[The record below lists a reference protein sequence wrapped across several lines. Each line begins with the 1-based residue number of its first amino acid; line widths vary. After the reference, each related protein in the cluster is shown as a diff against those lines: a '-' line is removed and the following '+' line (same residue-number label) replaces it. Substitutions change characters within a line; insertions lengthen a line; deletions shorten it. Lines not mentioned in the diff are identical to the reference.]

1 MDNEE
6 ALAVQSLAARV
17 FGGQER
23 WGWEYAEP
31 AAPRP
36 HPRVG
41 IAPPWLEPDWTP
53 LARRAA
59 SRSDVA
65 KPIKWLLLC
74 SPLPFLCVPYGIVV
88 SGLMWVVALCLAAAY
103 LIQTH
108 LLSRVRRSL
117 ESAHQQSVEQHRNA
131 FARWQL
137 DIAMHDMAE
146 RRRVE
151 MAPRWFPVRLTSAP
165 GRVDVIGGTGNGW
178 ASLLTTVAGPLLTN
192 GQAIVVADFS
202 QQAVGRELA
211 WLTAFRGI
219 AVNRSDLP
227 GQLADA
233 DLGQGFSPTELAES
247 LAAAISTMRPS
258 DVDISL
264 RHTDVELLRTVL
276 DCLEGSFTPA
286 RLAAGL
292 TVLLRGAEDPTRSL
306 SVQETAALSAAIDD
320 VGRSER
326 VQEEL
331 RFLRG
336 TLDLLSQAAADRA
349 PVSDPTNWWRAGQLT
364 LLVCDDF
371 VERRKDLTDR
381 IVFHRLLHHLRKGRF
396 AAGSG
401 LLVVVGADHLGR
413 DALESMSRHART
425 AGVRLVVFME
435 HLREDIQDTVGGSD
449 SATVLM
455 RLGNS
460 REAEAAAAYIGRG
473 YKFLVN
479 QVTQQSGSTVTDGR
493 SSSYGEQTGRTHT
506 SGTGPNSSSSTSL
519 SQSWQDSTNTS
530 LGLSTTAGTTTS
542 RLYEFTVEPTQLQ
555 AMPATSFL
563 LVEGMPHG
571 RRVVH
576 GDCAPIAPDWDQV
589 SNEPLMADGHG

>member
-1 MDNEE
+1 MF
-6 ALAVQSLAARV
+6 S
-17 FGGQER
+17 GQER

-41 IAPPWLEPDWTP
+41 SAPAWPAPDWTP
-53 LARRAA
+53 LARQAE
-59 SRSDVA
+59 SRSAVA
-65 KPIKWLLLC
+65 GPIKWFLLC
-74 SPLPFLCVPYGIVV
+74 SPIPFLCVPYGIVV
-88 SGLMWVVALCLAAAY
+88 SGLMWVVALCLTCAY
-103 LIQTH
+103 LVHTH
-108 LLSRVRRSL
+108 PLSQVRRSL
-117 ESAHQQSVEQHRNA
+117 ESIHRESAEQHRKA
-131 FARWQL
+131 LALWQR
-137 DIAMHDMAE
+137 DIAAHDMAE

-151 MAPRWFPVRLTSAP
+151 MSPGWFPVRLTSTP

-211 WLTAFRGI
+211 WLAASHGI
-219 AVNRSDLP
+219 SVNRSDLP
-227 GQLADA
+227 GQLSHA
-233 DLGQGFSPTELAES
+233 DLGQGFSPAELAES

-258 DVDISL
+258 DADISL

-276 DCLEGSFTPA
+276 DCLEGPFTAARPA
-286 RLAAGL
+286 VGL
-292 TVLLRGAEDPTRSL
+292 TVLLRGGDGDSTRTL
-306 SVQETAALSAAIDD
+306 SDRENIALSSAIDD
-320 VGRSER
+320 VGKSER

-336 TLDLLSQAAADRA
+336 MLDLLSQAEAARA
-349 PVSDPTNWWRAGQLT
+349 PVPDPTNWWRAGQLT
-364 LLVCDDF
+364 FLVCDDF

-381 IVFHRLLHHLRKGRF
+381 IVFHRLLHHLRKGRL
-396 AAGSG
+396 AGGSG

-413 DALESMSRHART
+413 DALESMARHART
-425 AGVRLVVFME
+425 AGVRLVVFLE

-460 REAEAAAAYIGRG
+460 REAAAAAAYIGHE

-493 SSSYGEQTGRTHT
+493 SSSYGEQAGSTHT
-506 SGTGPNSSSSTSL
+506 IGTGLDSSSSTSL
-519 SQSWQDSTNTS
+519 SKSWQDSTNTS
-530 LGLSTTAGTTTS
+530 LALSTTAGSTAS

-555 AMPATSFL
+555 TMPATAFL
-563 LVEGMPHG
+563 LVEGAAHG

-576 GDCAPIAPDWDQV
+576 GDGSPIATGWDQV
-589 SNEPLMADGHG
+589 SDEPLMADGHG